1 MSAGRRRDVMAL
13 LRRSDSPLSI
23 LAIADLLH
31 LHPNTVRFHL
41 RHLLDG
47 GQVQQVK
54 PSRNSP
60 GRPPLMFRARAGMD
74 PAAPRNYR
82 LLADILTADL
92 ATDPDPTAK
101 AQRAGQAWGQRLT
114 HATPT
119 TTNPDPDQAVGHLI
133 DILDDLG
140 FAPQPQTDNGHQTIG
155 LRQCPFLDLV
165 NTHADVICPIHLG
178 LMQGALSS
186 LDTTLTVERL
196 DPFVQPDL
204 CLAHLGPTHPPH

>member
-60 GRPPLMFRARAGMD
+60 GHR
-74 PAAPRNYR
+74 
-82 LLADILTADL
+82 
-92 ATDPDPTAK
+92 
-101 AQRAGQAWGQRLT
+101 
-114 HATPT
+114 
-119 TTNPDPDQAVGHLI
+119 
-133 DILDDLG
+133 
-140 FAPQPQTDNGHQTIG
+140 
-155 LRQCPFLDLV
+155 
-165 NTHADVICPIHLG
+165 
-178 LMQGALSS
+178 
-186 LDTTLTVERL
+186 
-196 DPFVQPDL
+196 
-204 CLAHLGPTHPPH
+204 